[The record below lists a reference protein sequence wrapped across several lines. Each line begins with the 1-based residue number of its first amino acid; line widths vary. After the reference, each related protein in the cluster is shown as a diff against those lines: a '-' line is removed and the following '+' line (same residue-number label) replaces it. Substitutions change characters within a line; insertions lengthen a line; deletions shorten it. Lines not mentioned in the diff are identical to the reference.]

1 MLQESQQ
8 NALLRALLKVRKDDW
23 GKVPGF
29 DRESPEVK
37 ALLLS
42 GLVSAHPTLEELHLR
57 RREHAEEAIQ
67 RYLLERS
74 VKALLAHDGC
84 LDFWRPNPYLGDGL
98 E

>member
-1 MLQESQQ
+1 MRESQQ
-8 NALLRALLKVRKDDW
+8 NALLRALLKVPKDDW
-23 GKVPGF
+23 RKVPGF

-42 GLVSAHPTLEELHLR
+42 GLVSARGMGEELHLR

-84 LDFWRPNPYLGDGL
+84 LDFRKTNPYLLDGL